1 MYKEA
6 MEYLIAPD
14 DVDEVYNKYPKLN
27 IIHEKN
33 IDIHFKREDMYSD
46 VDVQNIFK
54 LIKEYGN
61 INVLEEYFSYG
72 YKKRF
77 SMFVDNKDLV
87 DISNEV
93 LLYTWPRYGIHI
105 WPLFKDY
112 NDMPIE
118 IPVSLSMA
126 ARNAYVQYLYGRIK
140 NEK

>member
-46 VDVQNIFK
+46 VDAQNIFK
-54 LIKEYGN
+54 LIKEHGN

-112 NDMPIE
+112 NEMPIE